1 MREFGFWDLFG
12 IWSLVSR
19 DWDLE
24 FIKGMGALA
33 SHLLEVRDLSVSF
46 HLLEGII
53 PAVAK
58 VDLVLG
64 SGEILG
70 IVGESACGKSVTARS
85 ILRIIPSPPG
95 SIDSGKVFFE
105 GRDLLEL
112 SEEKMQGIRGEKISM
127 IFQEPMTS
135 LNPAFTVGDQI
146 SEVFRFHR
154 RLSKA
159 DAWRKAVEELRRVE
173 IPDPE
178 RRARSYPHELS
189 GGMRQRAMIA
199 IALACRPKILIADEP
214 TTALD
219 VTIQAQIL
227 KLIAD
232 LQKEIGMSV
241 ILITHNLGV
250 IASMAQRVVVMYAG
264 RVVEEG
270 PVEIIFNDYR
280 HPYTRGLL
288 KSVPRLDLPQ
298 QDLQEIKGTVPRLN
312 DLPEGCTFSNRCD
325 FVMPVCQKEEPEL
338 RPAGERH
345 FSRCWLEERLW

>member
-1 MREFGFWDLFG
+1 M
-12 IWSLVSR
+12 
-19 DWDLE
+19 
-24 FIKGMGALA
+24 

-58 VDLVLG
+58 VDLVLDR
-64 SGEILG
+64 GEILG
-70 IVGESACGKSVTARS
+70 VVGESACGKSVTAKS
-85 ILRIIPSPPG
+85 ILRIIPTPPG
-95 SIDSGKVFFE
+95 RINSGRIIFE
-105 GRDLLEL
+105 GQDLMEL
-112 SEEKMQGIRGEKISM
+112 PEVDMQKIRGEKISM

-154 RLSKA
+154 QMTKSE
-159 DAWRKAVEELRRVE
+159 AWEKAVEELRKVE

-178 RRARSYPHELS
+178 KRAGSYPHELS

-199 IALACRPKILIADEP
+199 IALACRPRILIADEP

-227 KLIAD
+227 KLIAQ
-232 LQKEIGMSV
+232 LQVEIGMSV
-241 ILITHNLGV
+241 MLITHNLGIV
-250 IASMAQRVVVMYAG
+250 ASLAQRVAVMYAG
-264 RVVEEG
+264 RIVEEG
-270 PVEIIFNDYR
+270 PVETIFSDYH

-288 KSVPRLDLPQ
+288 QSVPRLDFPQ
-298 QDLQEIKGTVPRLN
+298 QDLREIRGTVPRLN

-325 FVMPVCQKEEPEL
+325 YVMDLCRQREPEL
-338 RPAGERH
+338 RPVGRNH
-345 FSRCWLEERLW
+345 FSRCWLENRLW